1 MNNNLNNQIY
11 YNAYQPYM
19 LLDFDFSF
27 KNDVL
32 HDDLSISVLEVLR
45 RVNLNKFIDFHHI
58 DSRSY
63 DPVMMLSVILLAF
76 SEHGY
81 TSLRN
86 LEKLCRYDLRYRSIT
101 NGLTPSYKSFQ
112 RFINHNLKLSIQDI
126 AKEIYLYIQDK
137 QALEKQILYIDGTK
151 FEANANKMTF
161 VWKAW
166 SRTYMPRHWQKYM
179 ELLRQVNRYFKK
191 YGIDIC
197 YSVLKEP
204 SIEYMIEI
212 DEALEKWLQVKQ
224 YKRKGRGKHE
234 IAKLCDELKKK
245 AVKLWEYAIH
255 KDILGNR
262 NSFSKTDPDATFMH
276 MKYDYYNHT
285 NVFKPGYNVQ
295 VGVNNGYI
303 AFTYISSDTN
313 DMKTLQPFCEG
324 YKKLYHKYPHTIVT
338 DAGYGS
344 YDNYCYCASKNIQG
358 VMKYSGYEKKKE
370 KINDKNRYRLIHM
383 KRREDGT
390 PICPQ
395 GHLFELEKLK
405 VDTRGTY
412 LKTEMHYRN
421 KNCED
426 CPVKTLCTKAKNG
439 RTAKITPKL
448 EKIHNGIDRYLQTEE
463 GKKLMRNRSVQ
474 AEGAFA
480 DIKHDFEYV
489 KLHRRGESGV
499 EVELMLVTIGYNLRK
514 YHNRQVRR
522 KKEEKQKTDQK
533 LN

>member
-166 SRTYMPRHWQKYM
+166 SRTYMPRHWQKY
-179 ELLRQVNRYFKK
+179 
-191 YGIDIC
+191 
-197 YSVLKEP
+197 
-204 SIEYMIEI
+204 IE
-212 DEALEKWLQVKQ
+212 
-224 YKRKGRGKHE
+224 
-234 IAKLCDELKKK
+234 
-245 AVKLWEYAIH
+245 
-255 KDILGNR
+255 
-262 NSFSKTDPDATFMH
+262 
-276 MKYDYYNHT
+276 
-285 NVFKPGYNVQ
+285 
-295 VGVNNGYI
+295 
-303 AFTYISSDTN
+303 
-313 DMKTLQPFCEG
+313 
-324 YKKLYHKYPHTIVT
+324 
-338 DAGYGS
+338 
-344 YDNYCYCASKNIQG
+344 
-358 VMKYSGYEKKKE
+358 
-370 KINDKNRYRLIHM
+370 
-383 KRREDGT
+383 
-390 PICPQ
+390 
-395 GHLFELEKLK
+395 
-405 VDTRGTY
+405 
-412 LKTEMHYRN
+412 
-421 KNCED
+421 
-426 CPVKTLCTKAKNG
+426 
-439 RTAKITPKL
+439 
-448 EKIHNGIDRYLQTEE
+448 
-463 GKKLMRNRSVQ
+463 
-474 AEGAFA
+474 
-480 DIKHDFEYV
+480 
-489 KLHRRGESGV
+489 
-499 EVELMLVTIGYNLRK
+499 
-514 YHNRQVRR
+514 
-522 KKEEKQKTDQK
+522 
-533 LN
+533 